1 MSETQANEGDEVV
14 WWLKWATRGV
24 GACGAVASGVC
35 GILSKFLSSSTQ
47 WLIVGSH
54 C

>member
-35 GILSKFLSSSTQ
+35 GILSKFFTALKSVVNC
-47 WLIVGSH
+47 W
-54 C
+54 